1 MVELSEVLVPFYK
14 GPVKD
19 TLLKLYNNIIAK
31 TNYNYDINS
40 DKWENNFDRK
50 SEVQT
55 EFNLAYISYPK
66 IEKTV
71 K

>member
-1 MVELSEVLVPFYK
+1 MDSIGDRVISTMPKLLLYLQNPMVELSEVLVPFYK

-40 DKWENNFDRK
+40 DK
-50 SEVQT
+50 
-55 EFNLAYISYPK
+55 
-66 IEKTV
+66 
-71 K
+71 